1 MNLLAKRY
9 LSLLWAQKGLAL
21 LGVLL
26 AVVTALSGVALLAV
40 SGWFISAAA
49 LAGVS
54 VVTAHAFNFFAP
66 GAIVRGLSI
75 SRTAGRYGERIIT
88 HEATFRLLS
97 RLRADLFRVLAAR
110 KWSEQKFNRHD
121 VASRMLEDIRYV
133 ESIYLSAAVPAVTAI
148 IIAFGYLGVLAMT
161 HASLALLASGFVVL
175 LLLFLPWLYSR
186 AVLIP
191 QDELHRQRSQQWSTA
206 SGILHALRTLT
217 LFGQFEHYSE
227 AFIRQTRNTDQLEA
241 RAVARQQGVLLA
253 AQVALALLT
262 LALFWQAF
270 SLYSVAELGGAQLF
284 MVLLLTLGVAEV
296 LLAHIPAVANF
307 RLGWRALNRLDQM
320 AGGENTPDPRQFIRG
335 ERPAVMLN
343 NVSYRYPAQKAAT
356 LTEMTHKLTPGWHW
370 LVGESGAGKS
380 TLIGLLAGDLTA
392 SQGEVIL
399 AGATDSVAVMPQ
411 QVAILRAS
419 LRQNVALHRTS
430 SDKAIE
436 RALEQVGL
444 SEWIET
450 LPQGLDTWL
459 GEGEWQPSGGEAKR
473 IGLARLL
480 VEESKIILLDEPFAG
495 LDAQRID
502 QLMINLR
509 KAWQGKVVIAVSHD
523 HQYIDA
529 QDSTLA
535 LRPHPMR

>member
-1 MNLLAKRY
+1 M
-9 LSLLWAQKGLAL
+9 
-21 LGVLL
+21 
-26 AVVTALSGVALLAV
+26 
-40 SGWFISAAA
+40 
-49 LAGVS
+49 
-54 VVTAHAFNFFAP
+54 
-66 GAIVRGLSI
+66 
-75 SRTAGRYGERIIT
+75 
-88 HEATFRLLS
+88 
-97 RLRADLFRVLAAR
+97 
-110 KWSEQKFNRHD
+110 
-121 VASRMLEDIRYV
+121 
-133 ESIYLSAAVPAVTAI
+133 
-148 IIAFGYLGVLAMT
+148 
-161 HASLALLASGFVVL
+161 
-175 LLLFLPWLYSR
+175 
-186 AVLIP
+186 
-191 QDELHRQRSQQWSTA
+191 
-206 SGILHALRTLT
+206 RTLT
-217 LFGQFEHYSE
+217 LFGQFEHHSE
-227 AFIRQTRNTDQLEA
+227 AFVRHTRNTDQLEA

-253 AQVALALLT
+253 SQVALALLT
-262 LALFWQAF
+262 LTLFWQAF
-270 SLYSVAELGGAQLF
+270 SLYGAAELGGAQLF

-307 RLGWRALNRLDQM
+307 RLGWRALSRLDQM

-356 LTEMTHKLTPGWHW
+356 LTGITQKLTPGWHW

-380 TLIGLLAGDLTA
+380 TLMGLLAGDLAA

-399 AGATDSVAVMPQ
+399 AGVKGSVAVMPQ
-411 QVAILRAS
+411 QVDILRAS

-473 IGLARLL
+473 IALARLL
-480 VEESKIILLDEPFAG
+480 IEESEIILLDEPFAG

-502 QLMINLR
+502 QLMVYLR

-523 HQYIDA
+523 HRYIDA

-535 LRPHPMR
+535 LRPH